1 MKINDEIIGGFIC
14 LQPDQI
20 CRSAHFHPDS
30 YSYFRA
36 MKMSTRSLLLIITIF
51 ISSAAQS
58 QRRVIFPSKD
68 GLTMYADLY
77 ETDRSNPY
85 LVLLHMARSSRGEY
99 REIAKR
105 LNKLDLNCMAVDLRS
120 GRERNFIPNETNA
133 LATKLGLG
141 TRFLDS
147 EPDIM
152 TAIDNAFAIGGK
164 PIILMGSSYT
174 ASLAL
179 KYAKKNSKIK
189 AVIAFSPGEYFGKD
203 LNVEEAIAGLNKPT
217 FIASSAKE
225 RKVTEAIAS
234 GVNSSKLI
242 THIPAVGGLHGSES
256 LNPECEENHVYW
268 IQLINF
274 LQKVKEEY

>member
-1 MKINDEIIGGFIC
+1 MNTSNKPLG
-14 LQPDQI
+14 QI
-20 CRSAHFHPDS
+20 CHLTHRLRDCDG
-30 YSYFRA
+30 YFRA
-36 MKMSTRSLLLIITIF
+36 MKISVRFILVSFIILISIDAI
-51 ISSAAQS
+51 A

-77 ETDRSNPY
+77 ETDRSHPY
-85 LVLLHMARSSRGEY
+85 VVLLHMARSSRGEY

-133 LATKLGLG
+133 LATKLGLN

-164 PIILMGSSYT
+164 PIILFGSSYT

-179 KYAKKNSKIK
+179 KYAKENSKIK
-189 AVIAFSPGEYFGKD
+189 AVVAFSPGEYFGKD
-203 LNVEEAIAGLNKPT
+203 LNVQEAVAGLNKPT

-242 THIPAVGGLHGSES
+242 TYIPAKGGLHGSES
-256 LNPECEENHVYW
+256 LNPDCEENHVYW
-268 IQLINF
+268 IQMINF
-274 LQKVKEEY
+274 LQNVKEEY